1 MYDFSGDAGHH
12 HRSQGKHMQIP
23 IKRGP
28 KLGLGSSGLSW
39 AVLGSSGL
47 NHFWKHFWLLGKLY
61 SFGLWAKFNKE
72 IISWTNV

>member
-28 KLGLGSSGLSW
+28 KLG
-39 AVLGSSGL
+39 LGSSGL

>member
-12 HRSQGKHMQIP
+12 HRSQGKHKQIP

-28 KLGLGSSGLSW
+28 KLGLGSSGLTHSLDTF
-39 AVLGSSGL
+39 LGT
-47 NHFWKHFWLLGKLY
+47 FRKLY